1 MEWTLLFTFSSF
13 LLLWLNSVSSQFMY
27 DCLPPG
33 RYFASA
39 PAGPPPLPLPPPI
52 PAIMAAPPAFPIG
65 CAPVAR
71 LPVLAAPPPPPPL
84 LRSPAGFMP
93 SAAVPAFAPAAA
105 FPGIMPAAAFP
116 GMTAAAALPAYAPAA
131 AFPGF
136 LPTYSPAVALPA
148 APLLRM
154 PPAMCGGYPRK
165 AMAKARAM
173 ARTKHARKRR
183 LAKVPS
189 AEGRNCS

>member
-1 MEWTLLFTFSSF
+1 MERTLLCTFSSF

-39 PAGPPPLPLPPPI
+39 PAGPPPVPLPPPI
-52 PAIMAAPPAFPIG
+52 PAIMASPPAFPIG
-65 CAPVAR
+65 CAP
-71 LPVLAAPPPPPPL
+71 PVLAAPPPPPPL

-116 GMTAAAALPAYAPAA
+116 GLTAAAALPAYAPAA

-165 AMAKARAM
+165 AMAKAHAM
-173 ARTKHARKRR
+173 ARKRR
-183 LAKVPS
+183 LAKVPPY